1 LTRLESGTSA
11 PATKKRSIVVNGHK
25 SSISLEDEF
34 WDGLVKIAE
43 AKRMT
48 LIDLVG
54 QIDEGR
60 LTRNLSSCIRLFIL
74 QEAREGRLGPKS
86 SSPPPRRYR
95 RVSATT

>member
-1 LTRLESGTSA
+1 MPRSASGTA
-11 PATKKRSIVVNGHK
+11 VPVTKKRSIVINGHK

-34 WDGLVKIAE
+34 WNALVMIAD

-54 QIDEGR
+54 QIDEAR

-74 QEAREGRLGPKS
+74 QEAREGRLGLQPP
-86 SSPPPRRYR
+86 SPESRRYR
-95 RVSATT
+95 RVSATR